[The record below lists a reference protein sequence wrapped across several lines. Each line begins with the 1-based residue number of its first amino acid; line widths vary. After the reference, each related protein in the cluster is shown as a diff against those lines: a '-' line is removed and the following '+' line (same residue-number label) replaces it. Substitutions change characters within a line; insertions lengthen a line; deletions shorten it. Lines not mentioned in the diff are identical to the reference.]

1 MPQKSSLPLSSKQP
15 PERSHSG
22 TTSPRSPKQDLGRAT
37 SMRRLCTGKD
47 ANIPIPPSLLQS
59 PHLNSPWS
67 PFQRTDSTPSTPSAN
82 DEEWLRDTIPLSA
95 ESSRIGRSDSTKE
108 NSRSPRSPRTEGG
121 EMANI
126 STRMRP
132 DATPTSPPL
141 VRKRRSSQ
149 SHQKVQTPSMR
160 FACTGEQDYFL
171 FLMSDNETLVPHRLF
186 AYIYSQLS
194 A

>member
-1 MPQKSSLPLSSKQP
+1 MSQKSFLPLSSGSP
-15 PERSHSG
+15 PKPSHSG
-22 TTSPRSPKQDLGRAT
+22 VTSPRSPKRDLGRAT
-37 SMRRLCTGKD
+37 SMRRLCAGKD
-47 ANIPIPPSLLQS
+47 VNIPIPPSLLQS

-95 ESSRIGRSDSTKE
+95 GSSRVGRSDSTKE
-108 NSRSPRSPRTEGG
+108 NSRSPRSPRTEGRG
-121 EMANI
+121 VANM
-126 STRMRP
+126 SNRMRP

-160 FACTGEQDYFL
+160 LARTGEQDYF
-171 FLMSDNETLVPHRLF
+171 FFSHGE
-186 AYIYSQLS
+186 
-194 A
+194 